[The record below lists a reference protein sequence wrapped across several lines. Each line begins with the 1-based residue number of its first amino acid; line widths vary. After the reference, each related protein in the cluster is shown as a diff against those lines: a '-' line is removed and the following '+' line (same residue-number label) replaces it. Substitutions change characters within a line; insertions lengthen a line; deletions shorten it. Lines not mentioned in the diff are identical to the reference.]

1 MVLRNMTKVFLRI
14 TLITC
19 LVLGKASAAESCASI
34 PKCVCEFPDGTKL
47 PIEPN
52 MEGNEA
58 LAGTVGALSS
68 LIATGSGFG
77 IWYLCKKRSLFGK
90 FGRSSSNLSDQSFG
104 KDGYDPKN
112 PPPYSE
118 FPRKRPETVST
129 LSQDYPRPE
138 SVRTT
143 NVYRTPD
150 AINMKEIG
158 NRLSSGHYHGARSD
172 WM

>member
-1 MVLRNMTKVFLRI
+1 MALRNKLFFRI
-14 TLITC
+14 VLITC
-19 LVLGKASAAESCASI
+19 VVYGSVSAAESCAAV
-34 PKCVCEFPDGTKL
+34 PKCVCEFPDGRKL

-52 MEGNEA
+52 TEGNEA

-77 IWYLCKKRSLFGK
+77 IWYVCKKRSLAGK
-90 FGRSSSNLSDQSFG
+90 FGRSSSNLSDQS
-104 KDGYDPKN
+104 YDPKN

-118 FPRKRPETVST
+118 FPRKRPESVST
-129 LSQDYPRPE
+129 LSQDLPRPE
-138 SVRTT
+138 SVRNT

-150 AINMKEIG
+150 AINMKGIG
-158 NRLSSGHYHGARSD
+158 NRLTSAHYHGARSD